1 MLRKIDFHCDVI
13 SKLLVEPKLDFHKE
27 DFPAR
32 LDVTLQSLLDADYMI
47 QVFAVYI
54 PSDHPKDLI
63 TVMKSIEIFY
73 ERVANHPNMIIV
85 DSAIDVERCKA
96 TNKIGAILSLEGVD
110 GLQGHI
116 FLASLLYRLGVRF
129 AGLTWNAMNW
139 AADGVM
145 EASGAGLSSL
155 GRDFVRQCNKLG
167 ITIDVSHLSERSFWD
182 VMSVS
187 SKPVIASH
195 SNAKS
200 ICNHPR
206 NLTDEQIIAI
216 VQKQGLI
223 GLTYVPWFVVEGEMA
238 TITHLLAH
246 VEHMLALGA
255 ENHIMLGSD
264 FDGIDKYIDD
274 LRSPR
279 DVNKLE
285 ALLLQHYSRELVE
298 KMMWRNAYQF
308 LLKNLNSRRRQ

>member
-1 MLRKIDFHCDVI
+1 MRKIDFHCDVI
-13 SKLLVEPKLDFHKE
+13 SKLLLEHRLDFHKE
-27 DFPAR
+27 DFSDK

-63 TVMKSIEIFY
+63 TIMKSIEIFY
-73 ERVANHPNMIIV
+73 ERISNHPNIIV
-85 DSAIDVERCKA
+85 VDSPIDVERCKA
-96 TNKIGAILSLEGVD
+96 TNKVGAILSLEGVD

-116 FLASLLYRLGVRF
+116 FLTSLLYRLGVRF

-155 GRDFVRQCNKLG
+155 GRDFVVQCNNLG

-182 VMSVS
+182 VIKVS

-195 SNAKS
+195 SNVKS
-200 ICNHPR
+200 ICDHPR
-206 NLTDEQIIAI
+206 NLTDDQISAI
-216 VQKQGLI
+216 IEKNGLI
-223 GLTYVPWFVVEGEMA
+223 GITYVPWFVVTGEKA
-238 TITHLLAH
+238 TIADLIKHIDH
-246 VEHMLALGA
+246 IIQLGG

-264 FDGIDKYIDD
+264 FDGIESYIEG

-279 DVNKLE
+279 DVDKLE
-285 ALLLQHYSRELVE
+285 AMLLQRYDVEIVE
-298 KMMWRNAYQF
+298 KIMWRNAYQF
-308 LLKNLNSRRRQ
+308 LLRNLNAKR